1 MTNKVV
7 IVKEMPETGGRVQ
20 LNCGDNYVQFS
31 TTLDRMALDE
41 IITGLLKLE
50 FERGKLAERD
60 LHGYK
65 EAIEEI
71 DALSWHI
78 RANYLYRFV

>member
-1 MTNKVV
+1 MAKKV
-7 IVKEMPETGGRVQ
+7 ITKKMPGTGGYVQ
-20 LNCGDNYVQFS
+20 LSCGNNYAQFS
-31 TTLDRMALDE
+31 TELNRVAFDE
-41 IITGLLKLE
+41 ILDGILKLE
-50 FERGKLAERD
+50 FERGKLAERN

-65 EAIEEI
+65 GAIEEI